1 MRFDIFNGSALVG
14 WSALERGD
22 APMGCAFGRF
32 YPEPEYVKIK
42 NYVISTHGSIQDQLQ
57 LNVRTS
63 EGEVLEPVGGVRI
76 TDLSA
81 ELGEEEGLHVEV
93 LGVGYPGYERLF
105 PLHVRAYNELFKTK

>member
-1 MRFDIFNGSALVG
+1 MRFDIFNGNTRVG

-42 NYVISTHGSIQDQLQ
+42 AQVVGTHVARDQLH

-63 EGEVLEPVGGVRI
+63 EGEALEAVGGVRI
-76 TDLSA
+76 TDLST
-81 ELGEEEGLHVEV
+81 ELGDEEGLHVEV
-93 LGVGYPGYERLF
+93 LGVGYPAYERLF
-105 PLHVRAYNELFKTK
+105 PSHVRAYDELFKTK